1 MDRYIQ
7 VFTTI
12 SNKDGASK
20 ISKALIGKRLAACVQ
35 ISGPIKSVYRWK
47 GKVETAKEWVCII
60 KTRKSLYKKVEKI
73 IKAMHPYEIPE
84 IIVTPIAQGS
94 RDYLKWLS
102 NETKEPASGL

>member
-12 SNKDGASK
+12 PDKQDGNK

-35 ISGPIKSVYRWK
+35 IGGPIKSVYRWK
-47 GKVETAKEWVCII
+47 GKVETEREWVCII
-60 KTRKSLYKKVEKI
+60 KTRESLYEKVEKI
-73 IKAMHPYEIPE
+73 IKAIHPYEIPE
-84 IIVTPIAQGS
+84 IIASPITRAN

-102 NETKEPASGL
+102 KETIKPNG